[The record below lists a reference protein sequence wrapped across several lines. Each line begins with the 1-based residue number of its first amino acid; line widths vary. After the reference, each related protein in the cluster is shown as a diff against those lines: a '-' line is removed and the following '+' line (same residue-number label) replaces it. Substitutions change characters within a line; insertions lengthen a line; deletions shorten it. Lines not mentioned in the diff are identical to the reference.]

1 MARPEVDNDTQMG
14 TTIVLTDMDIVRK
27 IRAISPAA
35 ADPFYILLEGVPYD
49 EDKCKAVQEYL
60 DQFTAFADWKVIKC
74 NELEEDK
81 STDGSIFS
89 WEIELGDRV
98 KDKEMIQT
106 AKELVDDL
114 RRAVIA
120 DSVGRFD
127 DTDVDLESFL
137 ADDTTR
143 LDLPPISYLAEDI
156 RWQAADTIAALLAS
170 R

>member
-1 MARPEVDNDTQMG
+1 MAQPEVDNDTPMG
-14 TTIVLTDMDIVRK
+14 TTIVLTDLEIVRK

-49 EDKCKAVQEYL
+49 EGKCKAVQEYL

-81 STDGSIFS
+81 STDGSFFS

-98 KDKEMIQT
+98 KDNEMIQT
-106 AKELVDDL
+106 AMDLIDDL
-114 RRAVIA
+114 RLEVIT
-120 DSVGRFD
+120 DSVGY
-127 DTDVDLESFL
+127 TEVDLPSFL

-143 LDLPPISYLAEDI
+143 RDLPPVRYLAEDI